1 MKKLSQNGKFLGRA
15 PKKGSEI
22 WMERNGGKNGT
33 GSVSKSVNKTKA
45 KTKVTTRAKTKQ
57 AKEQALKIKVIG
69 SSDDYVKDSAKR
81 KRESSSESSSESDY
95 EDESDQT
102 DAVCF
107 FLLNLLIYIINLLYQ
122 V

>member
-22 WMERNGGKNGT
+22 WMERNGGINGT
-33 GSVSKSVNKTKA
+33 GSVSKSVN

-107 FLLNLLIYIINLLYQ
+107 FFI
-122 V
+122 